1 MRELKGFVHGINLGG
16 WLSQT
21 DDTSAEHYDTFITEN
36 DIEYI
41 ASLGLDHVRV
51 PVDYMLIE
59 NEDGS
64 EKTEGYKYIDNCI
77 EWCRKNHI
85 NIIIDIHKTFGYSFD
100 PLDKTDK
107 TIFFHNAELQE
118 RFYSLWSKI
127 AHRYGKYSD
136 MTAFELL
143 NEIIEPEITEEWN
156 EIALT
161 AIRKI
166 HDIAPDIWVIFGG
179 TRYNSVVSVPE
190 LAVTDDKRVAYTFHC
205 YEPLIF
211 THQGA
216 YWVDN
221 MKTDFRIEYPRPI
234 DEYRRFS
241 RELSKELVGAVN
253 DSSLTDT
260 GCEFFEIM
268 FRDAL
273 ETAAECDIPLYCG
286 EYGVIDLADDESKI
300 RWVNDICAVF
310 DKYNI
315 GRAYWNYKEKDF
327 GLTDIK
333 DENIRKKLAGKL

>member
-64 EKTEGYKYIDNCI
+64 EKPEGYKYIDNCI

-85 NIIIDIHKTFGYSFD
+85 NMIIDIHKTFGYSFD

-107 TIFFHNAELQE
+107 TVFFHNAELQE

-273 ETAAECDIPLYCG
+273 KTAAERDIPLYCG